1 MREVSM
7 LKVLND
13 NSLDAARLTNGF
25 TLQCLVS
32 KARQLTESS
41 YLEDFNLCWFSR
53 KLEEA
58 YLVESR
64 ATYGALK
71 ALLQHPASLQR
82 DPRAAGEG
90 CLTGVL
96 PLHADEPI
104 EESQRIFSAVIGYKQ
119 ARGDA
124 DGDT

>member
-1 MREVSM
+1 MANS
-7 LKVLND
+7 KVP
-13 NSLDAARLTNGF
+13 
-25 TLQCLVS
+25 
-32 KARQLTESS
+32 S
-41 YLEDFNLCWFSR
+41 YKKIVEPMDERIR

-64 ATYGALK
+64 ATYDALK

-119 ARGDA
+119 AKGDE